1 MYKILKLI
9 FLINYSNYTHLAKTI
24 IMGVS
29 AVLAAI
35 YVAFAKTVGLDGEK
49 TELTEADLAAL
60 GCRLV
65 PFSFEGDSLPDAVLL
80 SNSVI
85 FFSAG
90 PEKKMREATEPV
102 VGGDCYAED
111 GTAGAWETSGNCA
124 RASFNQN
131 FAGDVSPFIV
141 VDGETH
147 FPLDALDIY
156 SGGYATC
163 SCYQPEDVATF
174 DDYEETREVISSL
187 LRGMGYDPVK
197 SFMSG
202 TLVKEPVDEEPADD
216 DRIDYEAMTRV
227 AADTVIKEAVLDFS
241 WDMTGYV
248 LVVPPE
254 LIPSEEKDDSS
265 HLADRLAEFDA
276 FGDGELA
283 KTDEL
288 ESKD

>member
-1 MYKILKLI
+1 MD
-9 FLINYSNYTHLAKTI
+9 
-24 IMGVS
+24 VS
-29 AVLAAI
+29 ALFAAI

-65 PFSFEGDSLPDAVLL
+65 PFSFDGNSLPDEVLL

-102 VGGDCYAED
+102 VGSDCYEED
-111 GTAGAWETSGNCA
+111 GTAGAYESSGNCA
-124 RASFNQN
+124 RASFNPN
-131 FAGDVSPFIV
+131 FAGDVPPFIV
-141 VDGETH
+141 VDGKTH
-147 FPLDALDIY
+147 FPLPALEIY

-163 SCYQPEDVATF
+163 SCYQREDEGVATF
-174 DDYEETREVISSL
+174 DDYEETRDVISSL

-254 LIPSEEKDDSS
+254 MIPSEEKDDSS

-283 KTDEL
+283 KTDET

>member
-1 MYKILKLI
+1 MD
-9 FLINYSNYTHLAKTI
+9 F
-24 IMGVS
+24 V
-29 AVLAAI
+29 AVLTAI

-65 PFSFEGDSLPDAVLL
+65 PFTATDGLPDEFLL
-80 SNSVI
+80 PNSVI
-85 FFSAG
+85 FFPAG
-90 PEKKMREATEPV
+90 PEEKMREATEPIS
-102 VGGDCYAED
+102 GGDCYAED

-124 RASFNQN
+124 QASFNPN
-131 FAGDVSPFIV
+131 IAGDVSPFIV
-141 VDGETH
+141 FYGETH

-174 DDYEETREVISSL
+174 DDYEETRDVISSL

-202 TLVKEPVDEEPADD
+202 TLVKEPVDEKPADD
-216 DRIDYEAMTRV
+216 DSVDYEAMTQV
-227 AADTVIKEAVLDFS
+227 AADTVIEEAVLNFAL
-241 WDMTGYV
+241 DMTGYV

-276 FGDGELA
+276 FGDDELP
-283 KTDEL
+283 KTDEI